1 MNIHFAFLWLSFSE
15 CYVSELGPLAVSEEG
30 EEEGS
35 VPLEHLITCIPGI
48 NIVTAQNGFKVI
60 KWIHNKPPA
69 SNTGTDLTRSPNPRG
84 ELHWKPLFRLAEESP
99 GVHKSNTNL
108 QNLNPIVIKNGNP
121 YRIRPFSRT
130 VEDTREAIRI
140 VSYVELKT
148 AFLTF
153 LVGGYCAADTDTST
167 PRQSCTRTTIIIEV
181 INLLLFV
188 CHRPVDAAVQVPG
201 GEPPVDP
208 VQ

>member
-15 CYVSELGPLAVSEEG
+15 CYASELGPLAVSEEG

-69 SNTGTDLTRSPNPRG
+69 SNTGIDLTLRPNPRG
-84 ELHWKPLFRLAEESP
+84 ELHWKPLFRLAEESL

-108 QNLNPIVIKNGNP
+108 QNLNPIFIKNGNP
-121 YRIRPFSRT
+121 YRVRTFSKT
-130 VEDTREAIRI
+130 LEDTREAIRI
-140 VSYVELKT
+140 VSGLCWAKNCFPDIFSRWILCCWRRYQHSKTELHPH
-148 AFLTF
+148 
-153 LVGGYCAADTDTST
+153 YYYNRS
-167 PRQSCTRTTIIIEV
+167 
-181 INLLLFV
+181 
-188 CHRPVDAAVQVPG
+188 H
-201 GEPPVDP
+201 
-208 VQ
+208 